1 MPAIPARGGGHECC
15 LLGVDDG
22 ASPGTVRAARV
33 AGAVGTA
40 VRAEDVLSARGL
52 RSPPGYWDLTVVF
65 WGRTQSWSQK
75 DVLDEA
81 VVPVG
86 RTLFSKQ
93 PMKCIVSH
101 SGVDMNV

>member
-1 MPAIPARGGGHECC
+1 MPVIPTRGGGHECC
-15 LLGVDDG
+15 LRGVDDG
-22 ASPGTVRAARV
+22 ASPGMVRA

-40 VRAEDVLSARGL
+40 VRAEDVLPVRGL
-52 RSPPGYWDLTVVF
+52 RCPPGYWGAPAVVCR
-65 WGRTQSWSQK
+65 RTQSWSQK
-75 DVLDEA
+75 YVLDEA

-101 SGVDMNV
+101 SGVDMNI

>member
-1 MPAIPARGGGHECC
+1 MPVIPARGGGHECC
-15 LLGVDDG
+15 LRGVDDG
-22 ASPGTVRAARV
+22 VSPGTVRAAWEAR
-33 AGAVGTA
+33 TA
-40 VRAEDVLSARGL
+40 VRAEDVLPVRGL

-75 DVLDEA
+75 YVLDEV

-86 RTLFSKQ
+86 WALFSKQ

>member
-1 MPAIPARGGGHECC
+1 MPVTPTRGGGHESC

-22 ASPGTVRAARV
+22 ASPGMVRAARA
-33 AGAVGTA
+33 AGVVGTE
-40 VRAEDVLSARGL
+40 VRAEDVLPGRGL

-75 DVLDEA
+75 DVLDGA
-81 VVPVG
+81 AVPVG

-93 PMKCIVSH
+93 PMDCIVDH
-101 SGVDMNV
+101 KGVDVYV

>member
-1 MPAIPARGGGHECC
+1 MPVIPAWGGGHECC

-22 ASPGTVRAARV
+22 ASPGTVQAAWAAR
-33 AGAVGTA
+33 TA

-75 DVLDEA
+75 DVLDGA

-93 PMKCIVSH
+93 PMDCIVDH
-101 SGVDMNV
+101 KGVDVYV

>member
-1 MPAIPARGGGHECC
+1 MSAVC
-15 LLGVDDG
+15 G
-22 ASPGTVRAARV
+22 ASTTGRHRGPFGRP
-33 AGAVGTA
+33 GAVGTA
-40 VRAEDVLSARGL
+40 VRAEDVLSGRGL

-75 DVLDEA
+75 YVLDEA

>member
-1 MPAIPARGGGHECC
+1 MLSVGHRRRGVTGDGSGG
-15 LLGVDDG
+15 LGG
-22 ASPGTVRAARV
+22 PE
-33 AGAVGTA
+33 AVGTA
-40 VRAEDVLSARGL
+40 VSAEDVLPVRGL
-52 RSPPGYWDLTVVF
+52 RCRPGYWGAPAVVCR
-65 WGRTQSWSQK
+65 RTQSWAPK
-75 DVLDEA
+75 DVLDGA

>member
-1 MPAIPARGGGHECC
+1 MPVIPARGGGHECC
-15 LLGVDDG
+15 LRGVDDG
-22 ASPGTVRAARV
+22 VSPGTVRAAWAAR
-33 AGAVGTA
+33 TA

>member
-1 MPAIPARGGGHECC
+1 MPVIPTRGGGHECC
-15 LLGVDDG
+15 LRGVDDG
-22 ASPGTVRAARV
+22 ASPGMVRA

-40 VRAEDVLSARGL
+40 VRAEDVLPVRGL
-52 RSPPGYWDLTVVF
+52 RCPPGYWGVPAVVCR
-65 WGRTQSWSQK
+65 RTQSWAQK
-75 DVLDEA
+75 DVLDRA

-86 RTLFSKQ
+86 RALFSKQ

>member
-1 MPAIPARGGGHECC
+1 MPVIPTRGGGHECC
-15 LLGVDDG
+15 LRGVDDG
-22 ASPGTVRAARV
+22 VSPGTVRAAWAAR
-33 AGAVGTA
+33 TA

-75 DVLDEA
+75 YVLDEA

>member
-1 MPAIPARGGGHECC
+1 MPVIPTRGGGHECC
-15 LLGVDDG
+15 LRGVDDG
-22 ASPGTVRAARV
+22 VSPGTVRAAWAAR
-33 AGAVGTA
+33 TA

>member
-1 MPAIPARGGGHECC
+1 MPVIPTRGGGHECC
-15 LLGVDDG
+15 LRGVDDG
-22 ASPGTVRAARV
+22 VSPGTVRAAWAAR
-33 AGAVGTA
+33 TA

-93 PMKCIVSH
+93 PMKYIVH
-101 SGVDMNV
+101 HIGVDTDV

>member
-1 MPAIPARGGGHECC
+1 MPVIPTRGGGHECC
-15 LLGVDDG
+15 LRGVDDG
-22 ASPGTVRAARV
+22 VSPGTVRAAWAAR
-33 AGAVGTA
+33 TA

-75 DVLDEA
+75 YVLDEA

-101 SGVDMNV
+101 SGVDMNI